1 MDNVKCALAAERLDC
16 KPIRGIDLPL
26 ARNANVHLLEVEHL
40 DRLEVVPIQPPPM
53 RLDDEDKILAMLM
66 PEQLKAP
73 SSFFLEEADLDIGFE
88 KKNTKGPKTVA

>member
-1 MDNVKCALAAERLDC
+1 MLFFSSFPAGLSYYYLCGNLSNIA
-16 KPIRGIDLPL
+16 IMWGIKKFF
-26 ARNANVHLLEVEHL
+26 
-40 DRLEVVPIQPPPM
+40 I
-53 RLDDEDKILAMLM
+53 DEDKILAMLM